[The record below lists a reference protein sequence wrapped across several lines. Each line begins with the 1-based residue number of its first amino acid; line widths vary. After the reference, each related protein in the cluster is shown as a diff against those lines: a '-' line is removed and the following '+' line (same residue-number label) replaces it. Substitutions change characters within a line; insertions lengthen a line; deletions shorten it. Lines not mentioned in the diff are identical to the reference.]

1 MLRYDQTT
9 ERESFGLENFKRKPF
24 DMMDNVKNR
33 KIQLCNEGFSFL
45 NGFSRVF

>member
-1 MLRYDQTT
+1 MLRYEQTIKQ
-9 ERESFGLENFKRKPF
+9 ESFGLENFQKILLIL
-24 DMMDNVKNR
+24 MDNVKNR